1 MFRKAWLN
9 RSGPDG
15 VGGTLYG
22 GRGNGEESGG
32 WCAAPLR
39 RGGSGSA
46 GCTRRGLLE
55 ECSAAGTTAS
65 PSGSACSL
73 LPWTSLS
80 EDPVELGRVAIGL
93 RVGTSRPPRRCRTLP
108 GRPSRGSSGA
118 SSRRT
123 GGCRSCRILSL
134 CRCTACQWCGRACA
148 SFGRW
153 SWRTVGRSRG
163 SRTRTASPLERM
175 QAMRVCDGVKR

>member
-1 MFRKAWLN
+1 MLRKAWLN

-22 GRGNGEESGG
+22 GRGNGGESGG
-32 WCAAPLR
+32 WCAAPRR
-39 RGGSGSA
+39 RGGWGSA
-46 GCTRRGLLE
+46 GCTRRGLLG

-118 SSRRT
+118 SSRRK
-123 GGCRSCRILSL
+123 GVCRSCRILSL
-134 CRCTACQWCGRACA
+134 CRCTACRWCGHACA
-148 SFGRW
+148 SSDRS
-153 SWRTVGRSRG
+153 SWQNVGHSPR
-163 SRTRTASPLERM
+163 SRTRMVSRL
-175 QAMRVCDGVKR
+175 KIF